1 MKYLIVLFKNKERK
15 KIIKKFKTLSRA
27 KEFFKSK
34 VKDSNYI
41 FDKRIENGKDCIFE
55 LGLLEKD
62 SLIFDH
68 KRVST
73 KKFFK
78 ISIKTQ

>member
-15 KIIKKFKTLSRA
+15 KIINKFKTLKRA
-27 KEFFKSK
+27 KECFDVK

-55 LGLLEKD
+55 LCLLEKD
-62 SLIFDH
+62 SLVFD
-68 KRVST
+68 
-73 KKFFK
+73 
-78 ISIKTQ
+78 